1 MNENKPV
8 PKNKISTE
16 LVFTILCCS
25 YWSFYA
31 AFINYAATFFL
42 ESGISSSR
50 VSVLISSYLLMAFFG
65 AFIWGE
71 ISDRLGTNKKTLVAQ
86 ASLCLLFCVL
96 IFCFVGNRRL
106 LTILYPLLGLIVIPM
121 SGNIDAW
128 VLHSFQNDQAKYGK
142 IRSKGSYV
150 FAVMALIFGW
160 LIRGIGFS
168 MMLCGAVLFLGLVIS
183 ASLYIPEVSGDIRIE
198 NKGFSFADIGA
209 LFSSASYRRMILIIF
224 LIGMAIMPANNL
236 KILIIENVHGDVSN
250 LGIDAFLG
258 VMVQAPLIALTAGM
272 KSLSVRQKLLLQAIA
287 QFGMLLIFA
296 LARNV
301 WLVYLGTCC
310 TNIGYGILLP
320 TMRQIVEK
328 HVDSHLR
335 NLGHNV
341 ADAVY
346 ASLSGVLSTAI
357 AGRGSELLGVRN
369 MMAVFA
375 AFMLIPLVM
384 CAADVIREKRPGGR
398 TA

>member
-1 MNENKPV
+1 MSERKTEPNR
-8 PKNKISTE
+8 KIPAE
-16 LVFTILCCS
+16 ILFTVLCCS

-31 AFINYAATFFL
+31 AYLNFAATFFL
-42 ESGISSSR
+42 DSGISSSR
-50 VSVLISSYLLMAFFG
+50 VSMLISGYLLMAFLG

-71 ISDRLGTNKKTLVAQ
+71 ISDRLGTNKKTLMVQ
-86 ASLCLLFCVL
+86 ATLSLLLCVL
-96 IFCFVGNRRL
+96 IFFSVGNRTL
-106 LTILYPLLGLIVIPM
+106 LSVLYPVLGFTVIPI

-128 VLHSFQNDQAKYGK
+128 TLRALRNDSAKYGR
-142 IRSKGSYV
+142 IRSKGSYIN
-150 FAVMALIFGW
+150 AVMALSFGW

-168 MMLCGAVLFLGLVIS
+168 MMLCGAVLFLGLVI
-183 ASLYIPEVSGDIRIE
+183 ATSLYIPEPPE
-198 NKGFSFADIGA
+198 EAKEEKKGFSFSDVGA
-209 LFSSASYRRMILIIF
+209 LFASASYRRMILVIF
-224 LIGMAIMPANNL
+224 LTGMAVMPANNL

-272 KSLSVRQKLLLQAIA
+272 KSLSARQKLLLSAMA
-287 QFGMLLIFA
+287 QLGMLVLMA

-320 TMRQIVEK
+320 TMRQIVET
-328 HVDSHLR
+328 HVNDHLR

-346 ASLSGVLSTAI
+346 ASLSGVLSTTI
-357 AGRGSELLGVRN
+357 AGRGSELFGVRP
-369 MMAVFA
+369 MMGVFA
-375 AFMLIPLVM
+375 AFMLIPLAL
-384 CAADVIREKRPGGR
+384 CAADVLREKRPGK
-398 TA
+398 

>member
-1 MNENKPV
+1 MNERKPV
-8 PKNKISTE
+8 PKSKFSAE
-16 LVFTILCCS
+16 AAFTILCCS
-25 YWSFYA
+25 YWCFYA
-31 AFINYAATFFL
+31 AYINYAATFFL

-71 ISDRLGTNKKTLVAQ
+71 ISDRLGTNKKTLMVQ
-86 ASLCLLFCVL
+86 AFLCLLFSVL
-96 IFCFVGNRRL
+96 IFCFVRNREL
-106 LTILYPLLGLIVIPM
+106 LSVLYPVLGFIVIPM

-142 IRSKGSYV
+142 IRSKGSYI
-150 FAVMALIFGW
+150 FAVMALFFGW
-160 LIRGIGFS
+160 LIRGFGFI
-168 MMLCGAVLFLGLVIS
+168 MMLCGAVLFMALLISTALVIQ
-183 ASLYIPEVSGDIRIE
+183 EDTGDFQKG
-198 NKGFSFADIGA
+198 NKGFSLADIGA

-224 LIGMAIMPANNL
+224 LVGMAVMPANNL

-272 KSLSVRQKLLLQAIA
+272 KSLSVRQKLLLQAVA
-287 QFGMLLIFA
+287 QFFMLVFMA

-320 TMRQIVEK
+320 TMRQIVEND
-328 HVDSHLR
+328 VDSDLR

-357 AGRGSELLGVRN
+357 AGRGSELFGVRN
-369 MMAVFA
+369 MMAIFA
-375 AFMLIPLVM
+375 AFMLIPLVL
-384 CAADVIREKRPGGR
+384 CVADTIRKS
-398 TA
+398 